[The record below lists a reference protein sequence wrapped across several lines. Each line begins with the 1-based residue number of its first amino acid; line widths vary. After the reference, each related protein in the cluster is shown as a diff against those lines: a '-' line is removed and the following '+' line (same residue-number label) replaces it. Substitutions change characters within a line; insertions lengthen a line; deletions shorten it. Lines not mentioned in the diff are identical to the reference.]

1 MLVNKVATTD
11 TPAKTLNTP
20 SQPKLVIIP
29 YTKNTIHY
37 LELYVKV
44 VIAFPE
50 WKKYKMLL
58 YLGK

>member
-29 YTKNTIHY
+29 LKRKIVFTLVLT
-37 LELYVKV
+37 LSVQRELK
-44 VIAFPE
+44 
-50 WKKYKMLL
+50 LL
-58 YLGK
+58 QGINRVEY